1 MTALSANV
9 RGAALMVASMAG
21 FAINDALVKTLADTM
36 PVYQVMFLRGLFAS
50 AFLFLL
56 AWRAGALW
64 PTVTPADHKRIIWR
78 TLSEIG
84 ATSFFLS
91 AVFNM
96 PLANATAIL
105 QTLPLAVTL
114 GAAIFLRE
122 QVGWRRYSAIL
133 VGFAGVL
140 IIFRPGTE
148 GFNAYSVSAL
158 VAVAFIVVRDLTTRG
173 LSTGVPSLFVAL
185 VSAIAITVAGG
196 LASLTLEWRP
206 VGTNDLIRPGCAAVF
221 LIGGYLFAVM
231 TMRVG
236 EISFVSPFRYTVLLW
251 AMLLGYLV
259 FGEEPDAWMLTGSTI
274 VVAMGI
280 YTFYRERKVASATE
294 H

>member
-1 MTALSANV
+1 MRALSANV
-9 RGAALMVASMAG
+9 RGAALMVASMAS

-50 AFLFLL
+50 AFLILL
-56 AWRAGALW
+56 AGQAGALW
-64 PTVTPADHKRIIWR
+64 PTVAPADRKRIIWR

-84 ATSFFLS
+84 ATSCFLS

-105 QTLPLAVTL
+105 RTLPLAVTL

-122 QVGWRRYSAIL
+122 RVGWRRYSAIL

-251 AMLLGYLV
+251 AMLLGYFV

>member
-1 MTALSANV
+1 MRALSANV

-50 AFLFLL
+50 AFLILL
-56 AWRAGALW
+56 AWQAGALW
-64 PTVTPADHKRIIWR
+64 PTVAPADRKRIIWR

-84 ATSFFLS
+84 ATSCFLS

-173 LSTGVPSLFVAL
+173 LSTSVPSLFVAL

-251 AMLLGYLV
+251 AMLLGYFV

>member
-1 MTALSANV
+1 MRALSANV

-50 AFLFLL
+50 AFLILF
-56 AWRAGALW
+56 AWQARALW
-64 PTVTPADHKRIIWR
+64 PTVAPADRKRIIWR

-84 ATSFFLS
+84 ATSCFLS

-158 VAVAFIVVRDLTTRG
+158 VAVAFIVMRDLTTRG

-185 VSAIAITVAGG
+185 VSAIAVTVAGG

-206 VGTNDLIRPGCAAVF
+206 VGTNDLIQPGCAAVF

-251 AMLLGYLV
+251 AMLLGYFV
-259 FGEEPDAWMLTGSTI
+259 FGEEPDAWMLTVSTI

>member
-1 MTALSANV
+1 MKALSANV

-50 AFLFLL
+50 AFLILL
-56 AWRAGALW
+56 ALQAGALW
-64 PTVTPADHKRIIWR
+64 PTVAPADRKRIIWR

-84 ATSFFLS
+84 ATSCFLS

-140 IIFRPGTE
+140 IIFRPGIE

-185 VSAIAITVAGG
+185 VSAIAITVGGRARVPHPGMATRRDQRSHPAGLRRRIPDWG
-196 LASLTLEWRP
+196 LSVRGDDHAGR
-206 VGTNDLIRPGCAAVF
+206 
-221 LIGGYLFAVM
+221 
-231 TMRVG
+231 
-236 EISFVSPFRYTVLLW
+236 
-251 AMLLGYLV
+251 
-259 FGEEPDAWMLTGSTI
+259 
-274 VVAMGI
+274 
-280 YTFYRERKVASATE
+280 
-294 H
+294 

>member
-1 MTALSANV
+1 MRALSANV

-21 FAINDALVKTLADTM
+21 FAINDALVKTLADTL

-50 AFLFLL
+50 AFLILL
-56 AWRAGALW
+56 AWQAGALW
-64 PTVTPADHKRIIWR
+64 PTVAPADRKRIIWR

-84 ATSFFLS
+84 ATSCFLS

-196 LASLTLEWRP
+196 LASLTFEWRP

-251 AMLLGYLV
+251 AMLLGYFV